1 MSRLEGAAM
10 GSPISPIVANLYM
23 ENFET
28 RAISTSPQ
36 PPLMW
41 KRFVDDTCVI
51 IKEAHKQEFLEHI
64 NSIDPHIQFTS
75 EDSKDNGSM
84 PFLDMLITPTEDGR
98 LNTTVYRKP
107 THTDM
112 YLKWDSHHPISS
124 KYSVVGTLHHSTK
137 TVCSS
142 PDMLKREEEHL
153 SRVLTKCKYPIWAI
167 NRVKM
172 KMKKPAQKK
181 KNTSN
186 NNNQANYQKPY
197 MVVHYY
203 QGLSESVKRT
213 CNKHGVQVY
222 FRGGVTIKNLLM
234 APENQDPVLKR
245 SGVIYRYKCDRVE
258 CDEDYIGESS
268 RTFGE
273 RFKEHQKAPSPIY
286 DHYNISGHMVSIDNF
301 SIVGRED
308 RNLMRTLK

>member
-1 MSRLEGAAM
+1 M
-10 GSPISPIVANLYM
+10 GSPISPIVTDLYM

-28 RAISTSPQ
+28 RSISTSPH

-41 KRFVDDTCVI
+41 KRFVDDICVI

-75 EDSKDNGSM
+75 EDSKPDGSM

-124 KYSVVGTLHHSTK
+124 KYSVVCTLHHRAK
-137 TVCSS
+137 TICSS
-142 PDMLKREEEHL
+142 TNMLQREEEHL
-153 SRVLTKCKYPIWAI
+153 QRVLTKCKYPTLAI

-181 KNTSN
+181 KNTSS
-186 NNNQANYQKPY
+186 NNNQPKGQKPY
-197 MVVHYY
+197 MIVLYY
-203 QGLSESVKRT
+203 QGLSDSVKRT

-222 FRGGVTIKNLLM
+222 IRGGVTI
-234 APENQDPVLKR
+234 
-245 SGVIYRYKCDRVE
+245 
-258 CDEDYIGESS
+258 
-268 RTFGE
+268 
-273 RFKEHQKAPSPIY
+273 
-286 DHYNISGHMVSIDNF
+286 
-301 SIVGRED
+301 
-308 RNLMRTLK
+308 